1 MSVILDFLVDFIFP
15 KFCVVCDKEGSFL
28 CRKCKK
34 NLPSALQVC
43 PMCTRPSIYGL
54 THEYCR
60 KRYGMDGSLAIFDY
74 KNEAV
79 KRLIEAVKFG
89 FNRELVPIV
98 LSGFRKPGNWGKR
111 VILVPVPLHRY
122 RENWRGFNQAEVIAK
137 EMARGK
143 ISVVMALKRI
153 KATSQQANI
162 TDKRA
167 RIENIKGGFQV
178 EKEKLPELKGKKV
191 ILIDDVFTSGATMRE
206 CTKELKK
213 AGVKQVWGL
222 VLAR

>member
-1 MSVILDFLVDFIFP
+1 MILDFLVDFVFP

-54 THEYCR
+54 THEYCH
-60 KRYGMDGSLAIFDY
+60 KKHGLDGLMAIFDY

-79 KRLIEAVKFG
+79 RKLVEAVKFG
-89 FNRELVPIV
+89 FNQELVAIV
-98 LSGFRKPGNWGKR
+98 LSGWKKPRNWGKK
-111 VILVPVPLHRY
+111 VVLVPVPLHRY
-122 RENWRGFNQAEVIAK
+122 RENWRGFNQAEVFAK
-137 EMARGK
+137 
-143 ISVVMALKRI
+143 VVGGEKMEIVKVLVRI
-153 KATSQQANI
+153 KATAQQANI
-162 TDKRA
+162 RKR
-167 RIENIKGGFQV
+167 RERSENIKGSFQIR
-178 EKEKLPELKGKKV
+178 EGMGKELKNKKV

-213 AGVKQVWGL
+213 VGVGQVWGL